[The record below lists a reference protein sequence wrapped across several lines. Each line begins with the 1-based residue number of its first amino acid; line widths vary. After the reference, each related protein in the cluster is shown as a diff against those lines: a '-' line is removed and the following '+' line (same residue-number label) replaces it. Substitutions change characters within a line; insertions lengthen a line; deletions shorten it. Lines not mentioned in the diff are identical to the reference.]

1 MSQRRT
7 TILDN
12 NLRVITEV
20 VPGTRST
27 SIGILVNAS
36 PQTEPSNKRGVAHLL
51 EHAVFLGTSSRSARD
66 ISAMI
71 DEAGGQMGAF
81 TSRDYTCFH
90 AHTMDD
96 YGPYAWELLGDIF
109 LNSTFPEDA
118 LMRERDVVLQE
129 LGMYQRDQS
138 AKLHEILKRNIWPNH
153 PLGRE
158 VAGTPES
165 VCHLNREDVIYF
177 LGQHYLPDNMTI
189 SMTGNIDHDHAVAQA
204 TDTFWR
210 LLGSTKPSKSLPCEF
225 ESTVTIGKSE
235 SPHAHCA
242 LALPSEPYQDE
253 SRYSVHTLNTILGG
267 GMSSRL
273 FSKLRESLGWV
284 YDVHSSYDAYRDG
297 GAIIIEGICAAEDLM
312 KILSHIVQEFEAIAN
327 DAVTEEELCLVKRKI
342 MGQHQLASDSVNT
355 RMSRILTQDFY
366 FDRPLDEE
374 EISSGISDVT
384 CESIQKAAQKMLEP
398 ERIGISALIR
408 NKNAID
414 VDQCLAL
421 LEKQH
426 V

>member
-12 NLRVITEV
+12 NLRLITEV

-36 PQTEPSNKRGVAHLL
+36 PQTEPANKRGVAHLL
-51 EHAVFLGTSSRSARD
+51 EHAVFLGTSGRSARD
-66 ISAMI
+66 IAAMI

-90 AHTMDD
+90 ANTMDD
-96 YGPYAWELLGDIF
+96 YCPYAWELLGDIL

-129 LGMYQRDQS
+129 LGMYQGDKS
-138 AKLHEILKRNIWPNH
+138 SKLHENLKRNIWPNH

-158 VAGTPES
+158 VAGTAES

-189 SMTGNIDHDHAVAQA
+189 AVTGNIDHDHAVAQA
-204 TDTFWR
+204 TDTFWK
-210 LLGSTKPSKSLPCEF
+210 LLGSSKPSTPKPCEF
-225 ESTVTIGKSE
+225 ESSVTIEPTDAS
-235 SPHAHCA
+235 HAHFA
-242 LALPSEPYQDE
+242 LALPSVPYGDD

-273 FSKLRESLGWV
+273 FARLRESLGWV
-284 YDVHSSYDAYRDG
+284 YDIHSSYDAYRAA
-297 GAIIIEGICAAEDLM
+297 GALVVEGIAAPEDVM
-312 KILSHIVQEFEAIAN
+312 KILAHTVQELDSIAN
-327 DAVTEEELCLVKRKI
+327 DAVTEEELCLAKRKI
-342 MGQHQLASDSVNT
+342 MGQHQLASDSGNT
-355 RMSRILTQDFY
+355 RMSRLLTQEFY
-366 FDRPLDEE
+366 FDRTLTEE
-374 EISSGISDVT
+374 EISSGISDVS
-384 CESIQKAAQKMLEP
+384 CESIQNAAQNMLKP
-398 ERIGISALIR
+398 EKIGISALIR
-408 NKNAID
+408 NEDVID
-414 VDQCLAL
+414 VDQCLSL